1 MRSIQ
6 TPSNVVS
13 HSLLL
18 KRAYSEAVV
27 GEMTGSRLL
36 TCCQFAIAVS
46 NEDAL
51 RDLLPHIDHIDIPL
65 KGETLLMTAAK
76 LGNLKAAKILI
87 EFGADAGYQTLAGNT
102 AADIAEMHGNQEVAD
117 FIRAYDPTHDG
128 PGSNSRSPAK
138 LQVARVGR

>member
-6 TPSNVVS
+6 TPPNVVS
-13 HSLLL
+13 YSLLL

-51 RDLLPHIDHIDIPL
+51 RDLLPHVDHIDLPL
-65 KGETLLMTAAK
+65 RGETLLMTAAK
-76 LGNLKAAKILI
+76 LGNLKAANILI

-117 FIRAYDPTHDG
+117 FIRAYDPTHEG
-128 PGSNSRSPAK
+128 PGSNFNSPVRSH
-138 LQVARVGR
+138 GRMAGR